1 MKTLNVKVYPKGPLQ
16 ENTYLVTDVHTDISA
31 IIDPGYFGEDIA
43 WEIDEDDKLAYV
55 ILTHAHFDHFYS
67 ANKYLEKYPNAKF
80 VVPKK
85 DIPLMKKNWNEDDLC
100 DGIDDVHCPDANIFV
115 QDNDSIILGD
125 TNLTFI
131 ETPGH
136 TAGSMCILTDDK
148 LFSGDT
154 LFRFSVGNTSFET
167 GNWDDLV
174 DSIQKKLYTL
184 DDNIIVYPGHGPY
197 TTIGDEKRGN
207 PFV

>member
-1 MKTLNVKVYPKGPLQ
+1 MNTLNVKKYPKGPLQ
-16 ENTYLVTDVHTDISA
+16 ENTYFISDVKTDLCA
-31 IIDPGYFGEDIA
+31 IIDPGYFGEDIV
-43 WEIDEDDKLAYV
+43 WEIGEDNQLAYI
-55 ILTHAHFDHFYS
+55 ILTHVHFDHFYS
-67 ANKYLEKYPNAKF
+67 ARKYLEKYPNAQF

-85 DIPLMKKNWNEDDLC
+85 DIPLMKKDWNTDVIC
-100 DGIDDVHCPDANIFV
+100 DGYSDVYCPDANTFV
-115 QDNDSIILGD
+115 DENDSITLGD

-136 TAGSMCILTDDK
+136 TKGSMCIFADDK

-167 GNWDDLV
+167 GNWDELV
-174 DSIQKKLYTL
+174 DSIQNKLYTL
-184 DDNIIVYPGHGPY
+184 DDNIIVFPGHGPI
-197 TTIGDEKRGN
+197 TTIGEEKRGN